1 MKPNTTQ
8 QINAYVSSQQLLHRR
23 LQFLQAIKKADRT
36 RQSNR
41 STSNNQ
47 VTNPN
52 VQICD
57 VQILDVT
64 SKINHSNQLTHGVNQ
79 YATV

>member
-1 MKPNTTQ
+1 MKPSTTQ

-36 RQSNR
+36 RQ
-41 STSNNQ
+41 
-47 VTNPN
+47 
-52 VQICD
+52 D
-57 VQILDVT
+57 VSAFNKPV
-64 SKINHSNQLTHGVNQ
+64 INLTKVDYINQLTHGVNQ